1 MNLMACTGNLSRFM
15 RKHRVFLVI
24 LLLAAILRLGNLD
37 LIEFKAD
44 EVRHLQS
51 ALRIVEEGNLPAVG
65 STASTGVSKPPLM
78 TYLLAIPV
86 SVSRDPRVASAF
98 IALLNLGAIGGCY
111 YLTARYFGERA
122 AIIASLLYA
131 VNPWAIVYSRKIF
144 TADVLAP
151 FTTLMLIGLF
161 GALVRREKGGIRVAI
176 VSLACLLLIT
186 FSPVPLVLVLVLLLI
201 LYWRRI
207 DWRGVVLGGAMSVAL
222 FTPYLYYDYRHG
234 FANIRGL
241 LGGSAQGGE
250 WSSRALR
257 FAAWIQSAFNF
268 ASHAGESY
276 QTYVSGRLSLGWLDS
291 VAMGL
296 CALSFLYLLIRI
308 VRGRQRQEDVAR
320 YVILALWIAVP
331 ILFSIREPAGL
342 HLHYLV
348 VIYPAGFVAMG
359 FVANALLEWEGLPK
373 RIMLLIRSATW
384 IVIGAIAVWQIYVS
398 QYTFAFVAR
407 NDTSGGYGLP
417 FRFTNQAAQS
427 AVAAAR
433 DSGVDEVWVIT
444 EGTDP
449 EYDEMPVVFGY
460 LMGHSVRS
468 VFLGQGNVTAMLL
481 PADNPAVYL
490 VTKDVPQVM
499 RMMETLGGDEVGT
512 VGFPGEERDAHIYA
526 LPSWPM
532 SEIAGFPTEIR
543 DERLGAGLRLLGYD
557 WSSTARAG
565 EMADLTTYWLFG
577 DIPPSVY
584 EEQHSLFNHLVGSKG
599 KTRAQQDGMGLAERD
614 WREGYVLVN
623 WFELDLPSDLPPS
636 DYHVLTGL
644 YSLSDGKRSH
654 VLDAGG
660 NPVGDSISLGP
671 LPIAVR

>member
-1 MNLMACTGNLSRFM
+1 VGNLSQFM
-15 RKHRVFLVI
+15 RKHWVFLVI
-24 LLLAAILRLGNLD
+24 LLLAAVLRLGNLD
-37 LIEFKAD
+37 LIEFKSD
-44 EVRHLQS
+44 EVRHLQR
-51 ALRIVEEGNLPAVG
+51 ALRIVEEGHLPAIG
-65 STASTGVSKPPLM
+65 STASVGVSKPPLM
-78 TYLLAIPV
+78 SYLLAIPL
-86 SVSRDPRVASAF
+86 SMSRDPRIASAF
-98 IALLNLGAIGGCY
+98 IAVLNVMAIGGCY
-111 YLTARYFGERA
+111 YLTTRYFGKRA
-122 AIIASLLYA
+122 ALIASLLYA

-151 FTTLMLIGLF
+151 FTVLMLVGLY
-161 GALVRREKGGIRVAI
+161 GALIRGQKTCI
-176 VSLACLLLIT
+176 TLTIISLACLLLIT
-186 FSPVPLVLVLVLLLI
+186 FSPIPLALVLVLLLI
-201 LYWRRI
+201 LYWRRV
-207 DWRGVVLGGAMSVAL
+207 DWRGVILGGAMSVAL

-241 LGGSAQGGE
+241 LGGSGQGGG
-250 WSSRALR
+250 WSSQALR
-257 FAAWIQSAFNF
+257 FATWTHSAFNF

-276 QTYVSGRLSLGWLDS
+276 QTYVSGRLSLDWLDS
-291 VAMGL
+291 VAIGL
-296 CALSFLYLLIRI
+296 FALSFVYLLIRI
-308 VRGRQRQEDVAR
+308 VRGLTRREDVAR

-331 ILFSIREPAGL
+331 ILFSIREPADL
-342 HLHYLV
+342 HPHYLV

-359 FVANALLEWEGLPK
+359 FVANALLEWEGQP
-373 RIMLLIRSATW
+373 RWITLLIRSATW
-384 IVIGAIAVWQIYVS
+384 IVIGAIAVWQVYVS

-444 EGTDP
+444 EGTNP
-449 EYDEMPVVFGY
+449 EYDEMPVVFDY

-490 VTKDVPQVM
+490 VTRDVPQVM
-499 RMMETLGGDEVGT
+499 RMMETLGGDEVET
-512 VGFPGEERDAHIYA
+512 VGFPGEEREAHIHA
-526 LPSWPM
+526 LPSWPT
-532 SEIAGFPTEIR
+532 SEIAGFPAEIR

-557 WSSTARAG
+557 WSSTACAG
-565 EMADLTTYWLFG
+565 EMAELTTYWIFG

-599 KTRAQQDGMGLAERD
+599 KTWAQQDGMGLPERD

-636 DYHVLTGL
+636 DYHVLTGI
-644 YSLSDGKRSH
+644 YSLSDGKRSY

>member
-1 MNLMACTGNLSRFM
+1 M
-15 RKHRVFLVI
+15 RKHWVFLVI

-51 ALRIVEEGNLPAVG
+51 ALRVVEEGHFPAVG
-65 STASTGVSKPPLM
+65 STASTGVRKPPLM
-78 TYLLAIPV
+78 TYLLAIPL

-98 IALLNLGAIGGCY
+98 IVLLNLGAIGGCY
-111 YLTARYFGERA
+111 YLASRYFGQRA
-122 AIIASLLYA
+122 ALIATVLYA
-131 VNPWAIVYSRKIF
+131 VNPWAIIYSRKVF

-161 GALVRREKGGIRVAI
+161 EALVRKRKGGIQVAV
-176 VSLACLLLIT
+176 VSLACLLLTT

-201 LYWRRI
+201 LYWRRM
-207 DWRGVVLGGAMSVAL
+207 DWLGVVLGGAMSVAL

-257 FAAWIQSAFNF
+257 FAAWIHSSFDF

-276 QTYVSGRLSLGWLDS
+276 QTYVLGRLSLDWLDS
-291 VAMGL
+291 VAIGL
-296 CALSFLYLLIRI
+296 FAFSFVYLLIRI
-308 VRGRQRQEDVAR
+308 VRGLTRREDAAR
-320 YVILALWIAVP
+320 YVILALWITVP
-331 ILFSIREPAGL
+331 ILFSSREPTGL
-342 HLHYLV
+342 HPHYFV

-359 FVANALLEWEGLPK
+359 VAANALLEWRGLPK
-373 RIMLLIRSATW
+373 RVTLLMRDAIW
-384 IVIGAIAVWQIYVS
+384 IIIGAIVLWQVYVS

-407 NDTSGGYGLP
+407 NDTTGGYGLP

-427 AVAAAR
+427 AVTAAR
-433 DSGVDEVWVIT
+433 DIGVDEVWVIT
-444 EGTDP
+444 EGTSP
-449 EYDEMPVVFGY
+449 EYDEMPVVFDY
-460 LMGHSVRS
+460 LMGPSVRS

-490 VTKDVPQVM
+490 VTRDVPQVM

-512 VGFPGEERDAHIYA
+512 VGFPGEEREAHIYA
-526 LPSWPM
+526 LPSWPT
-532 SEIAGFPTEIR
+532 SEIVGFPAEMR

-557 WSSTARAG
+557 WPSTARAG
-565 EMADLTTYWLFG
+565 EMAELTTYWIFG
-577 DIPPSVY
+577 DIAPSVY

-599 KTRAQQDGMGLAERD
+599 KTRAQQDGMGLPERD
-614 WREGYVLVN
+614 WREGYVLVS

-636 DYHVLTGL
+636 DYYVLTGL
-644 YSLSDGKRSH
+644 YSLSDGKRSR